1 MRRFARFVVIVLA
14 IGVAGLA
21 ARAVAPDIARY
32 VRLRRM

>member
-1 MRRFARFVVIVLA
+1 VIVLA